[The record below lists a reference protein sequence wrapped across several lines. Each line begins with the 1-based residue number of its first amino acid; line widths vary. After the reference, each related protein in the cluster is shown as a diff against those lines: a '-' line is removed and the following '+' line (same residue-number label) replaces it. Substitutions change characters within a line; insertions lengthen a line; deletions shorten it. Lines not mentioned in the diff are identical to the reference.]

1 MQISSWKGNAT
12 KCLKKW
18 IWEGL
23 GLHLGGVWD
32 SLGRL
37 LDALRRLLAG
47 FGVFWAC
54 SKWDFCKALV
64 QDRLQEAT
72 WIDLGVDFGRV
83 FGGVSERFRPIF
95 KLDSLNRNS
104 RYHMH
109 LLGDAIT

>member
-18 IWEGL
+18 IWDGL
-23 GLHLGGVWD
+23 GLHLRGVWD
-32 SLGRL
+32 RLGRL

-72 WIDLGVDFGRV
+72 WIDLGSILEGFLEGFWEDFAQ
-83 FGGVSERFRPIF
+83 
-95 KLDSLNRNS
+95 L
-104 RYHMH
+104 
-109 LLGDAIT
+109 